1 MKPSTLT
8 LIRHGQ
14 SIWNLQNRFTGWID
28 VTLSPQG
35 IEEAR
40 KAGELLADQR
50 FDIAFASTLIRSQET
65 LYEILRLNR
74 HCVGYRRVHEG
85 ENPWYEHF
93 QPGEED
99 AHTLPVHFSETLN
112 ERFYGDLQGLNKDQA
127 RQEFGAEQV
136 HIWRRS
142 FDIPPPNGESLAST
156 AARVIPYFKD
166 CLIPHLRQGRHM
178 LIAAHGNSLRALI
191 MHLENMTPEQILAY
205 ELETGVPIQ
214 YELDTQQNVTGKKVF
229 STSAA

>member
-1 MKPSTLT
+1 MKQSTLT

-28 VTLSPQG
+28 VTLSPKG

-40 KAGELLADQR
+40 QAGELLADEQ
-50 FDIAFASTLIRSQET
+50 FDLAFASTLIRSQET
-65 LYEILRLNR
+65 LYEILRQNR

-85 ENPWYEHF
+85 ENAWYQHF
-93 QPGEED
+93 KPGEED
-99 AHTLPVHFSETLN
+99 QATLPVYFAEALN

-127 RQEFGAEQV
+127 RKQFGEEQV

-142 FDIPPPNGESLAST
+142 FDTPPPNGESLEST
-156 AARVIPYFKD
+156 AARVIPYVED
-166 CLIPHLRQGRHM
+166 VIVPQLSEGRNI

-191 MHLENMTPEQILAY
+191 MHLENMTREQILAY
-205 ELETGVPIQ
+205 ELGTGVPIQ
-214 YELDTQQNVTGKKVF
+214 YTLDGDQNILGKKVF
-229 STSAA
+229 ES

>member
-1 MKPSTLT
+1 MNSSTLT

-28 VTLSPQG
+28 VSLSPKG

-40 KAGELLADQR
+40 EAGKRLADQR
-50 FDIAFASTLIRSQET
+50 FDVAFASTLIRSQET

-85 ENPWYEHF
+85 ESAWYEHF
-93 QPGEED
+93 KPGPED
-99 AHTLPVHFSETLN
+99 EDTLPIHFAEELN

-142 FDIPPPNGESLAST
+142 YDTPPPNGESLAAT
-156 AARVIPYFKD
+156 AARVIPFFRD
-166 CLIPHLRQGRHM
+166 RLAPLLREGKHV
-178 LIAAHGNSLRALI
+178 LVAAHGNSLRALI
-191 MHLENMTPEQILAY
+191 MHLENMTREQILAY
-205 ELETGVPIQ
+205 ELATGLPIQ
-214 YELDTQQNVTGKKVF
+214 YQLDGELNVREKKIF
-229 STSAA
+229 ED